1 MLFRSRVAVA
11 AGRFGQSQDGAPT
24 PYAGTNL
31 PSDAYMRIMKRAMA
45 YLISIG
51 IIGFGFWIFA
61 KAGSG
66 WPFLWIAGL
75 APIAVGLASIINE
88 IHNDGAT

>member
-1 MLFRSRVAVA
+1 
-11 AGRFGQSQDGAPT
+11 
-24 PYAGTNL
+24 
-31 PSDAYMRIMKRAMA
+31 MA

-66 WPFLWIAGL
+66 GRFFGL
-75 APIAVGLASIINE
+75 LA
-88 IHNDGAT
+88 

>member
-1 MLFRSRVAVA
+1 MRS
-11 AGRFGQSQDGAPT
+11 
-24 PYAGTNL
+24 
-31 PSDAYMRIMKRAMA
+31 IERATA

-66 WPFLWIAGL
+66 ARFLWIAAL
-75 APIAVGLASIINE
+75 TPIAVGLASIINE
-88 IHNDGAT
+88 IHNDRHA

>member
-1 MLFRSRVAVA
+1 MVRQRVAVA
-11 AGRFGQSQDGAPT
+11 AGSVWLIPRTAPPT